1 MILKIIL
8 TILGWE
14 IIKALVSYYW
24 YKHLNK

>member
-8 TILGWE
+8 IILGWE

-24 YKHLNK
+24 YKRINK